1 MTKPT
6 LYMLIGIPASGKST
20 WVKTHGSEHIV
31 LSTDNYIEEQAR
43 REETTYDAV
52 FMKYINIAT
61 NAMNEMVDVA
71 TKLKCDVIWDQT
83 NLDIRSRKRKMAKF
97 RDYRKVAVVF
107 EMPSDNVLKERLQ
120 SREGKVIPEKIIES
134 MKQRFQYPSQEEG
147 FDEIMVVKND

>member
-20 WVKTHGSEHIV
+20 WVKTHSGEHVV

-43 REETTYDAV
+43 REKTTYDAV
-52 FMKYINIAT
+52 FTKCINAAT
-61 NAMNEMVDVA
+61 NALNEMVGIV

-83 NLDIRSRKRKMAKF
+83 NLDARSRKRKLAKF
-97 RDYRKVAVVF
+97 LDYRKVAVVF
-107 EMPSDNVLKERLQ
+107 EIPPEHVLKERLN

-134 MKQRFQYPSQEEG
+134 MKERFQYPSQEEG